1 MRVSMKL
8 CLMFSLI
15 CSLLGGCQ
23 AFVEFDPDL
32 LDGGDASKSLGEVG
46 ASDVLDAG
54 VAD

>member
-1 MRVSMKL
+1 MKL
-8 CLMFSLI
+8 CLVLSLV
-15 CSLLGGCQ
+15 SVLLGGCQ

-46 ASDVLDAG
+46 ASDALDGG